1 MCMKIGLLTQC
12 LVLFAVYLGLLPLVP
27 DIQLGPYSA
36 INPHDIAK
44 LTLAIIIISV
54 VGNLLLT
61 TARLK
66 HAFLLTGFLGGFTSS
81 TATVIAMANFAKQ
94 EPALLQGAA
103 AAACASNIATF
114 IQMSILIS
122 LINPQ
127 LFLLLLLPLSAGAMV
142 ATITSLLIYRKAV
155 GTELHH
161 VDEVSLLST
170 IKRSVLI
177 VLMLSIM
184 LMMIAYA
191 KEKLGHQGVN
201 VAAFLSGLV
210 DGHASAI
217 SISELAS
224 LGIMPITS
232 ASAPVLIGLSSNAIM
247 RTLFSIFSKSRPF
260 ALQVGGSLLL
270 SVLVTWLAFLALQLR

>member
-1 MCMKIGLLTQC
+1 LSIKNEFILQC
-12 LVLFAVYLGLLPLVP
+12 LAMLFIFFGLLPMVP
-27 DIQLGPYSA
+27 DIAIGPYSA

-44 LTLAIIIISV
+44 LTLVIIIITV

-61 TARLK
+61 KARLK
-66 HAFLLTGFLGGFTSS
+66 HAFLLTGFFGGFTSS

-103 AAACASNIATF
+103 AAASASNIATF

-122 LINPQ
+122 LINSQ
-127 LFLLLLLPLSAGAMV
+127 LFLLLLLPLTAGAMV
-142 ATITSLLIYRKAV
+142 ATMTSLLIYRKAH
-155 GTELHH
+155 GANINN

-184 LMMIAYA
+184 LVMIAYA
-191 KEKLGHQGVN
+191 KERLGHQGVN

-232 ASAPVLIGLSSNAIM
+232 ACVPVLIGLSSNAIM
-247 RTLFSIFSKSRPF
+247 RTLFSILSKSRSF
-260 ALQVGGSLLL
+260 TLQVGGSLLL
-270 SVLVTWLAFLALQLR
+270 SVLVTWMIFLAMQVR

>member
-1 MCMKIGLLTQC
+1 MKKELLTQC
-12 LVLFAVYLGLLPLVP
+12 LVLFAIYFGLLPLVP
-27 DIQLGPYSA
+27 DVQVGPYSA

-66 HAFLLTGFLGGFTSS
+66 HVFLLTGFLGGFTSS

-94 EPALLQGAA
+94 EPTLLQGAA
-103 AAACASNIATF
+103 AAASASNIATF

-142 ATITSLLIYRKAV
+142 ATSTSLFIYRKAG
-155 GTELHH
+155 GTHLHH
-161 VDEVSLLST
+161 VDEVNLLST

-184 LMMIAYA
+184 LVMIAYA
-191 KEKLGHQGVN
+191 KEILGHQGVN

-217 SISELAS
+217 SISELAT
-224 LGIMPITS
+224 LGIMPISS

-247 RTLFSIFSKSRPF
+247 RTLFSILSKSRPF

-270 SVLVTWLAFLALQLR
+270 SVLVTWLVFLAMQVR